1 LATKK
6 DQNIKQ
12 DTLFENRPHSLS
24 RNAFWNVGAT
34 GVSMVLL
41 FFLAPY
47 LIRNIG
53 IENYGVYIFL
63 GTISGMLGLANLG
76 LGEATIRY
84 VAHYAAQ
91 KDLTGI
97 NRVFRATFFVTVIT
111 GTIATIAAIT
121 TAPWIVSSLSFSQIK
136 YALGVYLL
144 QLAAISFWIR
154 FIAGTF
160 LSIPQALL
168 RYDIYCKIII
178 SERILSLV
186 GCIYVVHMRW
196 GLEGLMYLNLL
207 LSLFFLGAAIIVSKQ
222 LINGL
227 TVLRLPNIEGIKEIF
242 SYGIFA
248 FASQLVGMAWQYTDR
263 ILLAIFVSAGAIAY
277 FSVPQDMTL
286 RLLTLIATA
295 PAAVLMPKFAGTTD
309 KNEMRRLYLQTTS
322 LFLCFTLIIFVPVAV
337 FIKDFLSLW
346 VSPEFAKQSGLIAL
360 LFCASSIIRGAFLP
374 YEALFR
380 GIGRPQYY
388 LIIISL
394 SSLTVLGVG
403 LLLIPKLGLLGAGY
417 AICITPIYG
426 IAAIAFTL
434 IYLLKIRSLLL
445 PIKLFIVPAL
455 IGFICMSIAIWI
467 RSLHES
473 AIGWLGMLGGVG
485 LMFCF
490 MVITLAIY
498 EFTICRKE
506 ENFMFVRKLITLLPK
521 GILRHAN
528 IA

>member
-1 LATKK
+1 MLARLAY
-6 DQNIKQ
+6 QW
-12 DTLFENRPHSLS
+12 LYFFSGALS
-24 RNAFWNVGAT
+24 YTQYWYRK
-34 GVSMVLL
+34 LRRL
-41 FFLAPY
+41 YFF
-47 LIRNIG
+47 
-53 IENYGVYIFL
+53 

-76 LGEATIRY
+76 LGEATLRY

-91 KDLTGI
+91 EDLTGI
-97 NRVFRATFFVTVIT
+97 NRVLRATFFVTVIT
-111 GTIATIAAIT
+111 GTIAAIAAIT
-121 TAPWIVSSLSFSQIK
+121 TAPWIVRSLSFSQIK
-136 YALGVYLL
+136 YDLGVYLL
-144 QLAAISFWIR
+144 QLTAISFWIR

-178 SERILSLV
+178 TESILRLV

-196 GLEGLMYLNLL
+196 GLEGLIYLNLL
-207 LSLFFLGAAIIVSKQ
+207 LSLFFLGAAVIVSKL

-227 TVLRLPNIEGIKEIF
+227 TVLRLPNIEGIREIF

-248 FASQLVGMAWQYTDR
+248 FASQLVGMAWQYADR

-277 FSVPQDMTL
+277 FSVPQDLTL
-286 RLLTLIATA
+286 RLLTLIAAA
-295 PAAVLMPKFAGTTD
+295 PTAVLMPKFAGLTD
-309 KNEMRRLYLQTTS
+309 KNEMRRLYLQSTS
-322 LFLCFTLIIFVPVAV
+322 LFLCFTLVIFVPVAV
-337 FIKDFLSLW
+337 FIRDFLSLW

-388 LIIISL
+388 LIIITL
-394 SSLTVLGVG
+394 TSLTVLGIG

-445 PIKLFIVPAL
+445 PIKLFVVPTV
-455 IGFICMSIAIWI
+455 IGFICMSVALWL

-473 AIGWLGMLGGVG
+473 SIGWFGMLGV
-485 LMFCF
+485 LDLC
-490 MVITLAIY
+490 LD
-498 EFTICRKE
+498 
-506 ENFMFVRKLITLLPK
+506 
-521 GILRHAN
+521 
-528 IA
+528 